1 MPASGRRMRSL
12 CRRLGVHVLV
22 DDDAGVQQDDRPP
35 LGEPLDDVVDELAV
49 LRGVGER
56 VAEVETDGGE
66 LRRGAGSSV
75 PARPTAGGRR
85 GRGSRA
91 PGARPARRCGTGGTG
106 AAGGGAHRRARSRR
120 RWRRAPARPRSA
132 PATCFWRPPVCA
144 QSSSVCRRKSSG
156 GDVVED
162 VHVAPRQALVPGRRA
177 APGDDGDVG
186 GRDSVLLEEP
196 VQERDPVQDLE
207 ADLAEPGADDDVS
220 VGGADRRQRLADQLL
235 GAAGD
240 RGVDELWVVG
250 RHLDGLRPRR
260 AHHLPRMPRDRR
272 ACTRRRSSSARPGRG
287 RRGGRGCPIAVLR
300 AVERRR
306 AGRAPRF
313 PARRAVPRAGRART
327 AA

>member
-1 MPASGRRMRSL
+1 MPTKSFARATTALWAARFRAAVDPGERPEDALAR
-12 CRRLGVHVLV
+12 RRLGVEVLV
-22 DDDAGVQQDDRPP
+22 DDDARVQQDDRPP

-66 LRRGAGSSV
+66 LLGE
-75 PARPTAGGRR
+75 PGRR
-85 GRGSRA
+85 FRLDPRPVDGAVEEVAHRERGLPDVAEQAVQELRVEERTVA
-91 PGARPARRCGTGGTG
+91 PGLADRGVEHLLVP
-106 AAGGGAHRRARSRR
+106 GAHRDLLLEAAGLRPELERL
-120 RWRRAPARPRSA
+120 PAE
-132 PATCFWRPPVCA
+132 VL
-144 QSSSVCRRKSSG
+144 G

-177 APGDDGDVG
+177 APGDDRDVG
-186 GRDSVLLEEP
+186 GGDSVLLEEP

-250 RHLDGLRPRR
+250 RHLDGLQAR
-260 AHHLPRMPRDRR
+260 AARTIFR
-272 ACTRRRSSSARPGRG
+272 AC
-287 RRGGRGCPIAVLR
+287 
-300 AVERRR
+300 
-306 AGRAPRF
+306 RAP
-313 PARRAVPRAGRART
+313 PSVYETPVIVSATG
-327 AA
+327 